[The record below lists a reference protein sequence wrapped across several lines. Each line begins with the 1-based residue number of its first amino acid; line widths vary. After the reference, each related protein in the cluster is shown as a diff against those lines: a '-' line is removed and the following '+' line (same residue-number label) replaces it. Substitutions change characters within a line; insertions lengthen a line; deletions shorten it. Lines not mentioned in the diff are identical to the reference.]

1 VGGEIAVAAI
11 SAGFGAATR
20 GPSAPPTRTEDRRQ
34 KWEREAAPEAGT
46 PSGSKQRHIWALSF
60 WFVARQVSGGGNGD

>member
-46 PSGSKQRHIWALSF
+46 PSGSKQRHITYMGFEFL
-60 WFVARQVSGGGNGD
+60 VCCPSGGGNGD